1 MKLFKKSTP
10 QNFSDWFE
18 IASEG
23 FSEGV
28 KERIWSE
35 IKSHYSEAVER
46 EMARGFSEAEA
57 QANALVELGAAGAV
71 ARSFRKRYLT
81 VKEARQVARA
91 RKMAANKAMLICG
104 YFVGFCWVMAKS
116 IKGQPGAQTL
126 AFAQDIPSLI
136 YINWDILVFF
146 LLPSMAFVLA
156 GRDHN
161 NRNTRLIFLFHCIGN
176 PSIGSM
182 PMILAIFGPHG
193 AHPSSWRAAMAGLV
207 IVIRLWPLSLWQ
219 KVRRAYP
226 DETSKA

>member
-1 MKLFKKSTP
+1 MKLFKKATP
-10 QNFSDWFE
+10 QNLSDWFE

-35 IKSHYSEAVER
+35 IKSHYAEAVER
-46 EMARGFSEAEA
+46 EMAKGFSEAEA
-57 QANALVELGAAGAV
+57 QANALAELGAANAV

-81 VKEARQVARA
+81 VKEARQVART
-91 RKMAANKAMLICG
+91 RRLAANKAMLICG
-104 YFVGFCWVMAKS
+104 YFVGFCWIIAKS
-116 IKGQPGAQTL
+116 IKGQPGAQRL

-136 YINWDILVFF
+136 YIYWDVLVFF
-146 LLPSMAFVLA
+146 LLPTMAFVLA

-161 NRNTRLIFLFHCIGN
+161 NRNTRLIFLLHYMCN

-182 PMILAIFGPHG
+182 PMLLAIFSPNG
-193 AHPSSWRAAMAGLV
+193 AHPSSWWMAMAGM
-207 IVIRLWPLSLWQ
+207 IIATKLWPLSLWR

-226 DETSKA
+226 DEASKA